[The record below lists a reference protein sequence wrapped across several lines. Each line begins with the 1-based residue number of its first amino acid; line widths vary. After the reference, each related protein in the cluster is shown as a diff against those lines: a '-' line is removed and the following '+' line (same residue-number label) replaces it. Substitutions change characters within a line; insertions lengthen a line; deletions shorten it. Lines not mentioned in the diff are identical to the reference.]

1 MIVYY
6 FLFINLIGF
15 FVMYMDKKRAI
26 KGKWRI
32 SEKNLFL
39 VAIAGG
45 SLGAIISMNLFRHK
59 TKHWYFKYGLPFLFC
74 VQIILII
81 IGKNI
86 FGK

>member
-1 MIVYY
+1 MLIYY
-6 FLFINLIGF
+6 FLFINIIGF
-15 FVMYMDKKRAI
+15 LVMYIDKRRAI

-39 VAIAGG
+39 VAIIGG

-59 TKHWYFKYGLPFLFC
+59 TRHWYFKYVLPFLFC
-74 VQIILII
+74 AQIILII

-86 FGK
+86 LGK